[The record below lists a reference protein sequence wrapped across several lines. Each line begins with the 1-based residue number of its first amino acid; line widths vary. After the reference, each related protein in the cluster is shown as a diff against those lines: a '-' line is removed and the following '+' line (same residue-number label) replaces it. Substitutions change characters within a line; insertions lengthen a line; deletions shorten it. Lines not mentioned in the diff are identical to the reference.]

1 MALAK
6 QNERVTY
13 LCKSIIIL
21 KCKTGQINLATTECS
36 VIDPCCLFSCLHQ
49 PKFAFAGART
59 MRMRCWSPQHLH
71 CIFPVLFTIAT
82 LREENINNNNN
93 EYLTKSPFRQVAFQ
107 PAQPQRTIC
116 QFQVELQDTVLSI
129 KWWIGYNKQ
138 IRVIDASK

>member
-6 QNERVTY
+6 QNERLTY
-13 LCKSIIIL
+13 RCKCIIIL
-21 KCKTGQINLATTECS
+21 KCKIGQINLATTQGS

-82 LREENINNNNN
+82 LRKKILIITIMSTWGSHLLDRSPSNLHNHRKQFVNFKLNFRKLLFFDQMVNTTN
-93 EYLTKSPFRQVAFQ
+93 KSEF
-107 PAQPQRTIC
+107 
-116 QFQVELQDTVLSI
+116 LMLS
-129 KWWIGYNKQ
+129 N
-138 IRVIDASK
+138 